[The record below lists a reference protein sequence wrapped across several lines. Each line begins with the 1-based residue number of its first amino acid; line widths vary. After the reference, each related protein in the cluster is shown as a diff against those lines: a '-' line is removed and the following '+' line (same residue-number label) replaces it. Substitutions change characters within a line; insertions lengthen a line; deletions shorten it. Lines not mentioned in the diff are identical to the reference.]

1 MLCPFHRR
9 IARACIVV
17 SLKRQIRVAQPA
29 QLKAQMCRHF
39 IPIADVPLYGR
50 AQQRLDRYAGASES
64 EVDGGINKFGS
75 SDVYSTIS
83 STITSPAA

>member
-9 IARACIVV
+9 IARTCIVV
-17 SLKRQIRVAQPA
+17 ALKRQIRVAQPA
-29 QLKAQMCRHF
+29 QLETQVRRNL
-39 IPIADVPLYGR
+39 IPIADIPLYGR
-50 AQQRLDRYAGASES
+50 AQQRLDRYPLASES

-75 SDVYSTIS
+75 SDVYSAIS